1 MASWPLISSMVC
13 WADGPRAIS
22 FRLAPNRLPTG
33 FQPAS
38 DLTTSVQADLQLFEW
53 LIASVLRDCSP
64 NRSSLDGLHKYNVD
78 RFIIAAPYRV
88 VVDPQ
93 AVQHGPQ
100 ANGAMDSYLKR
111 GHGLE
116 LVCLTHGLEV

>member
-1 MASWPLISSMVC
+1 M
-13 WADGPRAIS
+13 
-22 FRLAPNRLPTG
+22 
-33 FQPAS
+33 
-38 DLTTSVQADLQLFEW
+38 
-53 LIASVLRDCSP
+53 
-64 NRSSLDGLHKYNVD
+64 HKYNVD
-78 RFIIAAPYRV
+78 RFIIVARYRV

-100 ANGAMDSYLKR
+100 TNGAMDSSLKR